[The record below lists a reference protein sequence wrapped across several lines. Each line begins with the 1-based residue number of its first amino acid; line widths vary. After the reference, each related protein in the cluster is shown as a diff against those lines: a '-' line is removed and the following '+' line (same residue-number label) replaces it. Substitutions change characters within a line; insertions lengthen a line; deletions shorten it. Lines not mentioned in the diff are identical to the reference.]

1 MAKRGEVILKSK
13 WAMRGDGQEAVTGNL
28 DVNLGPSKEKCST
41 LSLLSVKNGW

>member
-1 MAKRGEVILKSK
+1 MAKRGEVIFEIQVGM
-13 WAMRGDGQEAVTGNL
+13 WGNGQEAITGNP